1 MMTPGKDVSGSNLSG
16 SYRGTLQLI
25 RRVPAALTGIALLS
39 GAALAQSWP
48 TAGIKIVVPS
58 APGTQSDIVSR
69 VLGQRLQTVLGQSVI
84 VDNKPGADGMLA
96 VEAVVNAPADGLS
109 FVNVQSGSLTIA
121 PTLYPKRIRYD
132 PERDLL
138 PITHTVKATFILTVA
153 APASVRD
160 IKSFVAYSKT
170 NPKQAALGHMPGA
183 AYLGALVF
191 RAVTSADSELIPYKG
206 QPQIW
211 TDLLGERILAG
222 IEPVGGAFPQI
233 RAGKLRAIALLGAQ
247 RTALLPDVPTA
258 TEQGFPGIEADAWNA
273 LFAKSGTQPAIIDR
287 MHRESVRILS
297 SAEVRES
304 LLKQGMEVEVSDPKV
319 LGQRVRD
326 DRAKWARAIK
336 EFNVKAED

>member
-1 MMTPGKDVSGSNLSG
+1 MIDQPDSASKGRRAARAAV
-16 SYRGTLQLI
+16 GT
-25 RRVPAALTGIALLS
+25 AACVFFA
-39 GAALAQSWP
+39 GAAMAQSWP
-48 TAGIKIVVPS
+48 NATIRIIVPS
-58 APGTQSDIVSR
+58 APGTQSDLVSR
-69 VLGQRLQTVLGQSVI
+69 VLAQRLQPVLGQSVI
-84 VDNKPGADGMLA
+84 IDNKPGADGMLA
-96 VEAVVNAPADGLS
+96 VEAVIAAPADGLS

-121 PTLYPKRIRYD
+121 PTLYPTRIRYD
-132 PERDLL
+132 PERDLM

-153 APASVRD
+153 APSSVRD
-160 IKSFVAYSKT
+160 IKSFVAFSKN
-170 NPKQAALGHMPGA
+170 NPKQSAIGHMPGA

-191 RAVTSADSELIPYKG
+191 RAVSTADSELIPYKG

-233 RAGKLRAIALLGAQ
+233 RAGKMRAIALLGAQ

-258 TEQGFPGIEADAWNA
+258 AEQGFAGVEADAWNA
-273 LFAKSGTQPAIIDR
+273 LFARAGTSPAVIDR
-287 MHRESVRILS
+287 MQRETVRILG
-297 SAEVRES
+297 SAEVKES
-304 LLKQGMEVEVSDPKV
+304 LLKQGMEVELSDPQT